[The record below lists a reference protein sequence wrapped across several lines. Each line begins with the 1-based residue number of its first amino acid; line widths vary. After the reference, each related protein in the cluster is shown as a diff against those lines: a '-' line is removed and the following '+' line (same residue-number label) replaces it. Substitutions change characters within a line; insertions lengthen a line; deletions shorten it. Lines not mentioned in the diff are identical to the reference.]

1 VVQKLTELLLNIDE
15 KHLKMQS
22 KLVEIRVSHN
32 YEFWV
37 TLKLKSFQTFR
48 TSLGLFLEPYRL
60 FFSFKAN
67 SLNFTTRS

>member
-1 VVQKLTELLLNIDE
+1 MQSK
-15 KHLKMQS
+15 QS

-60 FFSFKAN
+60 FLALKQIH
-67 SLNFTTRS
+67 